1 MIPLLRILKFRIGL
15 FWATNQESLAENVSD
30 TKLTR
35 LTMIYKE
42 IFPATQEWRL

>member
-1 MIPLLRILKFRIGL
+1 MIPLLRILKIPDS
-15 FWATNQESLAENVSD
+15 NQESLAENVSD